1 MLAFMRRFI
10 EIGGLRTKRSP
21 WTHPSTRVAS
31 QKVALSAFGK
41 IRMKRVDKD
50 IDKNNKQ

>member
-10 EIGGLRTKRSP
+10 EIGGVCTSP

-41 IRMKRVDKD
+41 IRMKRVDED